1 MNLHKI
7 REDLHRIPELEFD
20 VFKTRDYIL
29 QLFINEAKLEI
40 KVLDFNALIM
50 IYQHGGKEPF
60 SLFRADMDA
69 LPIKEKTGC
78 EYAST
83 HLNNMHACGHD
94 IHMTVLIGLIDK
106 VLRSDIKRNVIFVF
120 QPGEEGHG
128 GALKIIES
136 KVLADYEIAEC
147 YALHVAGQMPVG
159 KVACKSGIIFGIPQE
174 FDVEFKGVSAHIANP
189 EHGRDALLAGVQ
201 FYSSMKQLI
210 PQSINPIE
218 PAVFQIGKAMAG
230 VVRNSLADSCL
241 FQGTHRTLTIKNR
254 DIITNIIKR
263 VAVNTAKAHDLDVEV
278 KILATFDPVVND
290 PELYSKFR
298 KVMDFLPYDFEE
310 CDYTLTGEDFGY
322 FTTYYKG
329 LMFWLGSGDMANNL
343 HSSKF
348 LPQAEAIEVGVNV
361 MWSLL
366 QSLDE
371 LVPISF

>member
-1 MNLHKI
+1 MNLTKI
-7 REDLHRIPELEFD
+7 REDLHQIPELNFD

-29 QLFINEAKLEI
+29 NLFSKEKKLEI
-40 KVLDFNALIM
+40 KVLDFNAIVM
-50 IYQHGGKEPF
+50 VYQQGGNEPYT
-60 SLFRADMDA
+60 LFRADMDA
-69 LPIKEKTGC
+69 LPIKEKSGC
-78 EYAST
+78 SYAST
-83 HLNNMHACGHD
+83 HPDSMHACGHD
-94 IHMTVLIGLIDK
+94 VHMTVLIGLIDK
-106 VLRSDIKRNVIFVF
+106 VLQNSILKNILFVF

-128 GALKIIES
+128 GALRIIES
-136 KVLADYEIAEC
+136 GVLNDYDVAEC

-159 KVACKSGIIFGIPQE
+159 KVACKPGIIFGIPQE

-218 PAVFQIGKAMAG
+218 PAVFQIGKAKAG

-254 DIITNIIKR
+254 DIINTMIER
-263 VAVNTAKAHDLDVEV
+263 VAYNTAKAHDLDVEV
-278 KILATFDPVVND
+278 KLLATFDPVVNNA
-290 PELYSKFR
+290 ELYVKF
-298 KVMDFLPYDFEE
+298 KQAMEQTSYDYEE

-329 LMFWLGSGDMANNL
+329 LMFWLGSGDMENNL
-343 HSSKF
+343 HSDKF
-348 LPQAEAIEVGVNV
+348 LPQAEAIDVGVDV

-366 QSLDE
+366 QT
-371 LVPISF
+371 